1 MPTFRENM
9 IAAADMMDEVLAER
23 DRLERLLR
31 SALQAAYAAGMS
43 SEEAASES
51 RFVEL
56 SPFTESRVYELVAN
70 TWRTVAASAHEAL
83 DQRDRAVAASDGFMR
98 RAKEMEQFVRAMLL
112 VAFRARVSEE
122 AAQKM
127 AAEFDLTDV
136 KQEKVMAVVAQA
148 VLVGRQGDLFL
159 LEPEPAQE
167 KPVPEPARC
176 PFPSCGARPALE
188 LVVSSEGQNWRVQ
201 CDCSTVDDVDS
212 RHLAVGPLSASP
224 REAVVRWNAAVG
236 SGHVR
241 EPKS

>member
-1 MPTFRENM
+1 MTFRENM
-9 IAAADMMDEVLAER
+9 IAAADMVDEVLAEQ
-23 DRLERLLR
+23 DRLARLLR
-31 SALQAAYAAGMS
+31 SALQAAYAARMS

-51 RFVEL
+51 RYVEL
-56 SPFTESRVYELVAN
+56 SAFTESCVYELVAN

-83 DQRDRAVAASDGFMR
+83 DQRDHAIAAADGFMR

-136 KQEKVMAVVAQA
+136 KQEKVMAVIAQA

-159 LEPEPAQE
+159 QE
-167 KPVPEPARC
+167 PEPARC